1 MLIQFYIVILSFE
14 AFQVKPSPRFLES
27 RRRFDT
33 SWRRIGTSRRH
44 ADNCKTLLEKR
55 WQMAKNHSNLS
66 AVLWEF
72 SGFVNTS
79 PKIFTPES
87 TFLGET
93 LTQKIRKLENRW
105 LKCQSFSEI
114 LRISEKVW
122 HETLQN
128 LKYLLKIEGA
138 YLKCKNQKRLTFR
151 HRCILTGQKTG
162 PKISCDSPFNCKI
175 NTSRQFMNR

>member
-1 MLIQFYIVILSFE
+1 MLTNSGFYTLNKLLRFEISILSFE
-14 AFQVKPSPRFLES
+14 AFHVKPSPRFLES
-27 RRRFDT
+27 RRRIDT
-33 SWRRIGTSRRH
+33 SRRRIDNSRRRIDTSQRRIDNSRRH
-44 ADNCKTLLEKR
+44 ANNCQTLLEKR
-55 WQMAKNHSNLS
+55 WQMAKKLS
-66 AVLWEF
+66 KFVSGSPRI
-72 SGFVNTS
+72 SGFVKTS

-128 LKYLLKIEGA
+128 LK
-138 YLKCKNQKRLTFR
+138 
-151 HRCILTGQKTG
+151 
-162 PKISCDSPFNCKI
+162 
-175 NTSRQFMNR
+175 